1 MRNTIF
7 TYCNFQID
15 PEIPNYQAQ
24 VIDKMISNLGIDF
37 NPLRY
42 NAKDGDMVPD
52 QVIDYGINELYNQG
66 YDNILILDIDCIPL
80 NIDALTYTFHR
91 ATQGVLIGNAQ
102 RSNHLDNN
110 KHVFIGSSCICL
122 NRNVYEQLG
131 RPSFRP
137 TNRGD
142 IAEELVYIADDI
154 GLPKEIHEPLN
165 YEASPYGVDFWP
177 LDDVMPPYG
186 IGTTFK
192 RYDGHPMFYHLFE
205 SRLNINVER
214 FVNKCKSILEK

>member
-7 TYCNFQID
+7 TYCNFQIHPD
-15 PEIPNYQAQ
+15 IAQ
-24 VIDKMISNLGIDF
+24 SQSSVIKHLTKNLNIDF
-37 NPLRY
+37 NPLTY

-52 QVIDYGINELYNQG
+52 QVIEYGIKELYNQG

-80 NIDALTYTFHR
+80 NIDALLYTFHK
-91 ATQGVLIGNAQ
+91 ASQGVLIGNAQ

-110 KHVFIGSSCICL
+110 KHVFIGSSCLCL
-122 NRNVYEQLG
+122 NRSVYERLG
-131 RPSFRP
+131 RPSFSP
-137 TNRGD
+137 TNRSD

-154 GLPKEIHEPLN
+154 GLPKEIYEPLS
-165 YEASPYGVDFWP
+165 YEASPYGCDNWP
-177 LDDVMPPYG
+177 LDDNMAPYG

-205 SRLNINVER
+205 SRHNLHVDKFI
-214 FVNKCKSILEK
+214 NKCKVTLEK